1 VPLCKKGLFSKL
13 PFLFFSKLLPSL
25 FYPLGFS
32 CILILI
38 ALVLLG
44 KKSHFPRFAQMAKV
58 CLGAALLIL
67 WLSSTSLGAQVALG
81 SLEQAFVNNGAI
93 ETLPT
98 VNAIV
103 VLGGATHGA
112 SGSRIYPEVN
122 DAGDRLVHGVRLYR
136 AGKANWILLSGG
148 RIQWKQTSS
157 TSQTASKA
165 LSEAEDMKSL
175 LELFGIPDRAF
186 ILEPESLNTYQN
198 AVNTKALLVEHDLK
212 RILLVTS
219 AFHMPRA
226 LAIFKKLGIDAIPAP
241 TDFRVSREPG
251 EESASFQ
258 QFCLDLLP
266 SADQLKNTSM
276 GMKEY
281 MGLWVYRL
289 RGWA

>member
-1 VPLCKKGLFSKL
+1 M
-13 PFLFFSKLLPSL
+13 PFLFFSKLLPSF

-44 KKSHFPRFAQMAKV
+44 KKSHFPRVTQMAKG

-67 WLSSTSLGAQVALG
+67 WLSSTSLGARLALG
-81 SLEQAFVNNGAI
+81 SLEQGLISYGSI
-93 ETLPT
+93 ESLPI
-98 VNAIV
+98 VDAIV

-112 SGSRIYPEVN
+112 SDTRIYPEVT
-122 DAGDRLVHGVRLYR
+122 DAGDRLVHTVRLYR
-136 AGKANWILLSGG
+136 AGKAKRIILSGG
-148 RIQWKQTSS
+148 RIQWQQGS
-157 TSQTASKA
+157 TESQNPSKV

-186 ILEPESLNTYQN
+186 ILEPDSLNTYQN
-198 AVNTKALLVEHDLK
+198 AINTKALLEENNFK
-212 RILLVTS
+212 QILLVTS

-241 TDFRVSREPG
+241 TDFRVSRE
-251 EESASFQ
+251 ESPSFQ

-266 SADQLKNTSM
+266 SAEQLKNTSM

-281 MGLWVYRL
+281 VGFWVYRL